1 LGGKEVLIKSIAQA
15 IPTFAM
21 MVFRFP
27 KNICKGITGA
37 ISQFWWGDKGV
48 VEALYTQRK
57 RRDGLQRYGN
67 L

>member
-1 LGGKEVLIKSIAQA
+1 
-15 IPTFAM
+15 M